1 MRKIEQF
8 NININRD
15 HDSLFELSSLLG
27 KSGINI
33 LSIMAVEN
41 KVKIIVDKPEETRE
55 LLKKEN
61 VQNEIEIVLLIEM
74 PNTSGVIAD
83 IFEVL
88 AKEKIIIDFVYSVTL
103 KGQAVAFVIIGVSDP
118 DSALKLLS

>member
-88 AKEKIIIDFVYSVTL
+88 AKEKTIIDFVYSVTL

-118 DSALKLLS
+118 DSALQLLS